1 MTPDFYRKNL
11 LEIKK
16 TTSLSMIKSFHYEEQ
31 SIYRKI
37 YLAQIHQSFTDY
49 LDYLVNTF
57 SLQQYVFSFGSHLEY
72 ISNLISTSS

>member
-31 SIYRKI
+31 SICRKI
-37 YLAQIHQSFTDY
+37 YLAQIHQSFTN
-49 LDYLVNTF
+49 YLVNTF
-57 SLQQYVFSFGSHLEY
+57 SLQQKQYIISFGSYLEST
-72 ISNLISTSS
+72 SNLISTFS

>member
-49 LDYLVNTF
+49 LVNTF